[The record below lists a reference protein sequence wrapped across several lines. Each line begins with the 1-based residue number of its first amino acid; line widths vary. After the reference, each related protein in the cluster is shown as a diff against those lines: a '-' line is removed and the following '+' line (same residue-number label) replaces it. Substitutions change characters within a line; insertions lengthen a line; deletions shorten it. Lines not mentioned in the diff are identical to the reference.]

1 MSGSQLIPT
10 NTFATQSGNI
20 ALSLLDTN
28 FSQVASFLNNPNNY
42 TNYLV
47 DSGGANAYVVT
58 FPTGV
63 IPSSYTAGLTVVM
76 KVANAN
82 TGASTLNVNSLGTKN
97 ILTPSGGAL
106 SSGTLAAN
114 AIVMVVYDGT
124 QFILVGGS
132 TSTTGTSIANGTSNV
147 TIASSNG
154 AITAA
159 TAGTTAVTI
168 DTSQNVGIDQTSPTS
183 KFVVGGGASAGSTN
197 WGHFRGNCGASSP
210 PSSDPYGVWFG
221 SNYSNGNNEGNIA
234 YNYALTTASW
244 NGTTYTERMR
254 IDSSGTVLIGKTSS
268 SDTVAGIVLGNGSG
282 DRVFTVGSSA
292 SWGVMVNRQGD
303 DGKAINFRRANTDV
317 GSINVT
323 ASATSY
329 NTSSDYRLK
338 ENIAPMTGALAKVA
352 QLKPVTYK
360 WKIDGSDGE
369 GFIAHEL
376 AEVCPHA
383 VTGEKDAV
391 DADGNPEYQG
401 IDVSFLVATL
411 TAAIQE
417 LKAIND
423 TQAETITALTAR
435 VVALESK

>member
-82 TGASTLNVNSLGTKN
+82 TGASTLNVNSLGVKN

-132 TSTTGTSIANGTSNV
+132 TSTSIANGTSNV
-147 TIASSNG
+147 TVNSSG
-154 AITAA
+154 GTITAA
-159 TAGTTAVTI
+159 TNGTTAVTI
-168 DTSQNVGIDQTSPTS
+168 DTSQNVGIGTASPGYKLALESGSNFAIHLLKTSS
-183 KFVVGGGASAGSTN
+183 NDGWVRNIGNLDLAAASGGGSGQLIT
-197 WGHFRGNCGASSP
+197 F
-210 PSSDPYGVWFG
+210 
-221 SNYSNGNNEGNIA
+221 SNGA
-234 YNYALTTASW
+234 NYAGL
-244 NGTTYTERMR
+244 TERMR
-254 IDSSGTVLIGKTSS
+254 IDGSGVWYLNTTDSDAYITSS
-268 SDTVAGIVLGNGSG
+268 TSQTGFTYRPGLAPRLSLVNDFYINRSNGNGNI
-282 DRVFTVGSSA
+282 FE
-292 SWGVMVNRQGD
+292 
-303 DGKAINFRRANTDV
+303 FRRNGSAV
-317 GSINVT
+317 GTITVSAGAT
-323 ASATSY
+323 AY

-338 ENIAPMTGALAKVA
+338 EAIVPMTGALAKVA
-352 QLKPVTYK
+352 LLKPCTYK
-360 WKIDGSDGE
+360 WKADGLDGQ

-376 AEVCPHA
+376 DEVVPGC

-391 DADGNPEYQG
+391 DADNNPVYQG
-401 IDVSFLVATL
+401 IDTSFLVATL

-423 TQAETITALTAR
+423 TQAETINALTAR

>member
-82 TGASTLNVNSLGTKN
+82 TGASTLNVNSLGVKN

-132 TSTTGTSIANGTSNV
+132 TTGTSIANGTSNV
-147 TIASSNG
+147 IIASSNG

-159 TAGTTAVTI
+159 TNGTTAVTI
-168 DTSQNVGIDQTSPTS
+168 DTSQNVGIGTTSPAQ
-183 KFVVGGGASAGSTN
+183 KLDVN
-197 WGHFRGNCGASSP
+197 GNIQIAASSNLYFTNGSGYSP
-210 PSSDPYGVWFG
+210 RLSNSG
-221 SNYSNGNNEGNIA
+221 SNDALSIFTNN
-234 YNYALTTASW
+234 
-244 NGTTYTERMR
+244 TERAR
-254 IDSSGTVLIGKTSS
+254 IDSSGNLLVGGTT
-268 SDTVAGIVLGNGSG
+268 GNG
-282 DRVFTVGSSA
+282 RVYVKG
-292 SWGVMVNRQGD
+292 
-303 DGKAINFRRANTDV
+303 
-317 GSINVT
+317 
-323 ASATSY
+323 ASATSSDWSIYCTNSTGNVAFSVRNDGYTYTGLLAVSPY
-329 NTSSDYRLK
+329 NYSVTGRIAYLDSSGGFGYLASVRAAK
-338 ENIAPMTGALAKVA
+338 TNIASLT
-352 QLKPVTYK
+352 
-360 WKIDGSDGE
+360 
-369 GFIAHEL
+369 
-376 AEVCPHA
+376 
-383 VTGEKDAV
+383 
-391 DADGNPEYQG
+391 
-401 IDVSFLVATL
+401 DVSWIYSLNPVEFNYRKKDEENQFTDEFETEKQYGLIAEEVETVNKELCFYDNDGTL
-411 TAAIQE
+411 RGVGYDKLTSVLLKAIQE
-417 LKAIND
+417 QQALITA
-423 TQAETITALTAR
+423 QAETINALTAR
-435 VVALESK
+435 VVSLESK